1 MSSSRRGC
9 LQPATGG
16 RFAAVVFDM
25 GSTLIEFENVSWPV
39 LFPISLA
46 SLRQRLEQMGK
57 TVPDQEVI
65 EERFFALLERRRA
78 AMRTEMREYRIGELL
93 RSLCR
98 SLRIALGPGE
108 LTRLVDAYYAPIRR
122 QLTVY
127 PDAESTLVTL
137 KTAGYKIGLLSNT
150 CFRVRDHRE
159 ELMRFKLWDHFDA
172 AAFTS
177 TGVFRKPHPAPFR
190 RIAAQLGVLPEQCL
204 YVGDR
209 QYEDVQGPQGVGM
222 GAVLVRRPH
231 RPYEPGLTDSAEV
244 YALGELPALLD
255 C

>member
-1 MSSSRRGC
+1 
-9 LQPATGG
+9 
-16 RFAAVVFDM
+16 M
-25 GSTLIEFENVSWPV
+25 GSTLIEFENIPWPV
-39 LFPISLA
+39 LYPISLA
-46 SLRQRLEQMGK
+46 SLRRRLEQMGK
-57 TVPDQEVI
+57 TLPGQGVLA
-65 EERFFALLERRRA
+65 ERFFELLGRRRA
-78 AMRTEMREYRIGELL
+78 AIRTGMREYRLGELL

-122 QLTVY
+122 QVTVY
-127 PDAESTLVTL
+127 PDAESTLAAL
-137 KTAGYKIGLLSNT
+137 AAAGYKIGLLSNT

-159 ELMRFKLWDHFDA
+159 ELMRFRLWDHFDA

-190 RIAAQLGVLPEQCL
+190 AIAARLGVLSDQCL

-222 GAVLVRRPH
+222 GAVLIRRPH
-231 RPYEPGLTDSAEV
+231 RNYEPGLTSSTEIE
-244 YALGELPALLD
+244 ALSELPALLG